1 MRKIIFTL
9 ALLLCSFIQV
19 NAQQEFS
26 LVDTNTDKWHTGQR
40 SVTGIE
46 PPTISYSD
54 TLLKLESTSSLVNVE
69 ITIKDANGNIVF
81 YNVCPAVSANVAEY
95 ENIASL
101 PSGNYQVIIKN
112 GDSYI
117 YGYFMKP

>member
-1 MRKIIFTL
+1 MKNFILTIVFML
-9 ALLLCSFIQV
+9 CPLLHVS
-19 NAQQEFS
+19 AQQEFS
-26 LVDTNTDKWHTGQR
+26 LIEANVDKWHKDTRTMVNVQ
-40 SVTGIE
+40 
-46 PPTISYSD
+46 PPTVSYSD